1 MNICK
6 VKIDFIAR
14 INYGFY
20 MEIILI
26 LGLSLN

>member
-6 VKIDFIAR
+6 VKIDFIAK

-20 MEIILI
+20 MEIIII
-26 LGLSLN
+26 LGLS